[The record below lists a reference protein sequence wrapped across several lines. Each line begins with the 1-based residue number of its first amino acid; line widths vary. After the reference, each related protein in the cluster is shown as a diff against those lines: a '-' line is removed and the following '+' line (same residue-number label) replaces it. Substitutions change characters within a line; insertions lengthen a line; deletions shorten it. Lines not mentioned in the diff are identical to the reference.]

1 MAAENTSVDIV
12 ASRFEDPPADET
24 FALWTVPQL
33 KTYLRAHG
41 ARLNGKR
48 DQLLEVSNFHFVRTF
63 LIFWTPLMDFLLS
76 VLSSMQSQVLPQ

>member
-48 DQLLEVSNFHFVRTF
+48 DQLLER
-63 LIFWTPLMDFLLS
+63 
-76 VLSSMQSQVLPQ
+76 